1 MKTSGPDATIFSL
14 LYGFL
19 STYNNEYGILEN
31 DWRIYFHFT
40 KSKWN
45 DAKRTG

>member
-19 STYNNEYGILEN
+19 STRNNEYGILEN
-31 DWRIYFHFT
+31 DGELSSTFYVLSG
-40 KSKWN
+40 K
-45 DAKRTG
+45 